1 LSNCIGNAPV
11 KRDNQQRSVQNKL
24 NVQKEKKKEGED
36 EEKTSGLQY
45 KQV

>member
-24 NVQKEKKKEGED
+24 NVQKEKKKESKKKSK
-36 EEKTSGLQY
+36 EK
-45 KQV
+45 KEKKKRR